1 MKVTIIG
8 SGNVATVLGKMIKNG
23 GHDIVEVAGRNKN
36 EVKKLTAELL
46 AVENYNL
53 DKIEG
58 LSDIYII
65 AVSDKAINEIASQLR
80 LTNQLVVHTAAA
92 VPANV
97 LEQCSSS
104 YGVIYPL
111 QTLNKEGNTI
121 PPMPLLVNG
130 NNENTTKQLLKFC
143 SQLSEN
149 VQVATDEERLKLHLC
164 AVLAS
169 NFTNHLFALTQKYC
183 TDNGID
189 FNLLIPIIEETVNRI
204 KTHNAAN
211 VQTGPAIRNDAN
223 TLDKHRTLL
232 SDNATLLSLYNALTK
247 SIIDFYKPEE

>member
-8 SGNVATVLGKMIKNG
+8 SGNVATVLGKLMKNG
-23 GHDIVEVAGRNKN
+23 GHNIVEVAGRNKD
-36 EVKKLTAELL
+36 EVKKLAAQLH
-46 AVENYNL
+46 AVSNYYVN
-53 DKIEG
+53 KINS

-65 AVSDKAINEIASQLR
+65 AVSDKAIIEIASQLR
-80 LTNQLVVHTAAA
+80 LGNKLVVHTAAA
-92 VPANV
+92 VSANV

-111 QTLNKEGNTI
+111 QTLNKEANTI

-149 VQVATDEERLKLHLC
+149 VQVVTDEERLKLHLC

-183 TDNGID
+183 TDNGKD
-189 FNLLIPIIEETVNRI
+189 FNLLLPIIEETVNRV
-204 KTHNAAN
+204 KNYNAAN
-211 VQTGPAIRNDAN
+211 VQTGPAIRNDTN
-223 TLDKHRTLL
+223 TLDKHRALL
-232 SDNATLLSLYNALTK
+232 SDNTTLLSLYNVLTK
-247 SIIDFYKPEE
+247 SVIDFQKKT